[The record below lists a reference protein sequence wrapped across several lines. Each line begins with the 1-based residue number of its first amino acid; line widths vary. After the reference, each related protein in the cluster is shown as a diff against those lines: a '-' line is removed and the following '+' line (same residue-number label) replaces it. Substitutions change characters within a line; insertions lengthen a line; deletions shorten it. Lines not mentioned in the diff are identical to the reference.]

1 MATWSRPPGI
11 RVSFLKVS
19 AGALLFLLANAMLI
33 PAYALCLGPA
43 RAWRRPIQ
51 ILWCRVVC
59 RLAGLRVRILGTP
72 HTTGPTLYVSN
83 HVSYLDIAVL
93 SRGLEGVYVAKSEV
107 ARWPLFGT
115 IARLTGSIFVSRRP
129 VEARVQRQAVRA
141 HLGKGGSLLLFPEGT
156 STDGTSVAPFKAA
169 LFDIAGI
176 HGSQIRLA
184 VQPISLAYTRAI
196 DGTPLT
202 GPYKDLYCWYGDM
215 TLLPHLLR
223 VLGLRGAEVELRYHP
238 TVQPG
243 RFASR
248 KALARHCEEQVA
260 AGVADAHRNVSPRL
274 EVAAEWPKIA

>member
-1 MATWSRPPGI
+1 M
-11 RVSFLKVS
+11 RVSFLRLS

-33 PAYALCLGPA
+33 PAYALCLGRA
-43 RAWRRPIQ
+43 RAWRRHIQ

-59 RLAGLRVRILGTP
+59 RLAGLRIRIVGMP

-93 SRGLEGVYVAKSEV
+93 SRHLEGVYVAKSEV

-115 IARLTGSIFVSRRP
+115 IARLTGSIFVSRRSG
-129 VEARVQRQAVRA
+129 EARVQREKVRA

-156 STDGTSVAPFKAA
+156 STDGTGVAPFKAA
-169 LFDIAGI
+169 LFDIAGS
-176 HGSQIRLA
+176 HGSETS

-202 GPYKDLYCWYGDM
+202 GPLRDLYGWYGDM

-223 VLGLRGAEVELRYHP
+223 VLGLPGAEVELRYHRA
-238 TVQPG
+238 VQP
-243 RFASR
+243 RQFPSR
-248 KALARHCEEQVA
+248 KALAQHCEEQVA
-260 AGVADAHRNVSPRL
+260 AGVADAHGHVRPRL
-274 EVAAEWPKIA
+274 EVAAEQPGLL

>member
-1 MATWSRPPGI
+1 M
-11 RVSFLKVS
+11 RVSFLRAL
-19 AGALLFLLANAMLI
+19 AGALLFLLANALLI

-43 RAWRRPIQ
+43 HAWRRPIQ

-59 RLAGLRVRILGTP
+59 RLAGLHVRIVGTP
-72 HTTGPTLYVSN
+72 YTTGPALYVSN

-93 SRGLEGVYVAKSEV
+93 SRHLEGVYVAKSEV

-115 IARLTGSIFVSRRP
+115 IARLTGSIFVSRRSI
-129 VEARVQRQAVRA
+129 EARVQRQTVRA

-156 STDGTSVAPFKAA
+156 STDGTGVAPFKAA

-176 HGSQIRLA
+176 RGSETRLA

-202 GPYKDLYCWYGDM
+202 GRYRDLYCWYGDM

-223 VLGLRGAEVELRYHP
+223 VLGLPGAEVELCYHSA
-238 TVQPG
+238 VQPDQ
-243 RFASR
+243 FASR
-248 KALARHCEEQVA
+248 KALARYCEEQVV
-260 AGVADAHRNVSPRL
+260 AGVMDAHGNVSARL
-274 EVAAEWPKIA
+274 EMAAE

>member
-1 MATWSRPPGI
+1 M
-11 RVSFLKVS
+11 RVSFLSVS
-19 AGALLFLLANAMLI
+19 SGALLFLLANALLI

-43 RAWRRPIQ
+43 RIWRRPIQ

-59 RLAGLRVRILGTP
+59 RLAGLHVRIVGAP

-93 SRGLEGVYVAKSEV
+93 SRHLDGVYVAKSEV
-107 ARWPLFGT
+107 TRWPLFGT
-115 IARLTGSIFVSRRP
+115 IARLTSSIFVSRRP
-129 VEARVQRQAVRA
+129 VEAQVQRQTVRA

-156 STDGTSVAPFKAA
+156 STDGTGVAPFKAT

-176 HGSQIRLA
+176 QSSETRLA

-202 GPYKDLYCWYGDM
+202 GPYRGLYCWYGDM

-223 VLGLRGAEVELRYHP
+223 VLGLPGAEVELRYHAA
-238 TVQPG
+238 VQPG
-243 RFASR
+243 RFADR

-260 AGVADAHRNVSPRL
+260 AGVAEAHRNASPRL
-274 EVAAEWPKIA
+274 EVAAE

>member
-1 MATWSRPPGI
+1 M
-11 RVSFLKVS
+11 RVSFLKAS
-19 AGALLFLLANAMLI
+19 GGALLFLLANAILI
-33 PAYALCLGPA
+33 PAYALCFGPA

-59 RLAGLRVRILGTP
+59 RLAGLRVRIAGTP

-93 SRGLEGVYVAKSEV
+93 SRHLEGVYVAKSEV

-129 VEARVQRQAVRA
+129 VEARMQREKVRA
-141 HLGKGGSLLLFPEGT
+141 YLGGGGSLLLFPEGT
-156 STDGTSVAPFKAA
+156 STDGAGVAPFKAA
-169 LFDIAGI
+169 LFDIAGL
-176 HGSQIRLA
+176 HGSETGVT
-184 VQPISLAYTRAI
+184 VQPVSIAYTRTI

-202 GPYKDLYCWYGDM
+202 GPRRELYCWYGDM

-223 VLGLRGAEVELRYHP
+223 VLGLPGAEVELRYHSA
-238 TVQPG
+238 VQPG
-243 RFASR
+243 QFVNR

-260 AGVADAHRNVSPRL
+260 AGVADAHRNVSLRL
-274 EVAAEWPKIA
+274 EVAAE